1 MLAEIPGAAIY
12 GVAGIVLALL
22 IVWYLRRRRSSR
34 VEQTATDVAVH
45 ESQDAET
52 SAPPAT
58 AISKTETTM
67 PTVPTVAAR
76 AKNDDA
82 WEDRKLFH
90 GFSHAKMANT
100 DALPR
105 VESHEVPFADKTDL
119 LFGPLTNMLASLL
132 PESAERQQTLA
143 KDLSTAGYYR
153 PHARYNLAAIRY
165 LAVMLPLI
173 FFGGLLLFVPAE
185 AELGVILTM
194 VITAGLGWALPS
206 LYVRNKAA
214 ARTSEIEGAMPDMLD
229 MLHMCVSQGLTVT
242 QSLTRI
248 SHELR
253 DVYPALSRELDIVSE
268 QAEIG
273 GIVVALENFS
283 ARIDMAEVHSFTSL
297 LIQTERMGTS
307 VSAALTDYSDN
318 IRESLRQRAD
328 EKANQATF
336 KLLFPTVLCLMP
348 AVYMFLLGP
357 AIIEL
362 SDFFNEGGR
371 DVLDAGRQ
379 AVDQLNR

>member
-1 MLAEIPGAAIY
+1 MLSEIPGTVIY
-12 GVAGIVLALL
+12 GAAGIVIALL

-34 VEQTATDVAVH
+34 AETAVTDVAVR
-45 ESQDAET
+45 ESQEAAA
-52 SAPPAT
+52 APPLAT
-58 AISKTETTM
+58 TTSKTETAM
-67 PTVPTVAAR
+67 PPTPTTIVR
-76 AKNDDA
+76 ANSDDA
-82 WEDRKLFH
+82 WEDRKMFR
-90 GFSHAKMANT
+90 GFSHGKTANV

-105 VESHEVPFADKTDL
+105 VESHEVPFADKGDL
-119 LFGPLTNMLASLL
+119 LFGPLTTMLASLL
-132 PESAERQQTLA
+132 PESPQRQHTLA
-143 KDLSTAGYYR
+143 NDLATAGFYR
-153 PHARYNLAAIRY
+153 PHARYNLAAVRY
-165 LAVMLPLI
+165 LGVILPLI
-173 FFGGLLLFVPAE
+173 FFGGLLLFVPPQ
-185 AELGVILTM
+185 AELSVILTM
-194 VITAGLGWALPS
+194 VVAAGLGWALPS

-214 ARTSEIEGAMPDMLD
+214 VRTSEIEAAMPDMLD
-229 MLHMCVSQGLTVT
+229 MLNMCVSQGLTVS

-253 DVYPALSRELDIVSE
+253 DVYPALSRELDIISE

-283 ARIDMAEVHSFTSL
+283 SRIDMAEVHSFTSL

-318 IRESLRQRAD
+318 MRESLRQRAD